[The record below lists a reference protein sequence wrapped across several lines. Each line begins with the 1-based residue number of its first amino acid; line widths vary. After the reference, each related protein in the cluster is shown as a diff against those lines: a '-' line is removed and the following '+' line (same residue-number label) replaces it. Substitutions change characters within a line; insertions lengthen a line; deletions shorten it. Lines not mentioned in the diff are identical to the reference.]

1 MSKFQKY
8 IFDWAESAC
17 PVWKSTMGRK
27 FVRLVFVF
35 FAAFLISF
43 FLQGCRKQT
52 PEESNLA
59 FEKFTNELFCQETS
73 SNTISLHYTLRNPE
87 DYGIQKIP
95 ITYGT
100 YETDENM
107 VRASVENIQRALEAF
122 DPEELFVSNQLTYDV
137 LDYYMERLK
146 EDAEFT
152 LYEEPLGLVS
162 GIHTQ
167 LPVLL
172 SEYQF
177 YDREDVDIYL
187 ELMKKTPDYFQSL
200 IEFEQAK
207 SDAGLFMSD
216 NAANQVIEQCR
227 VFMNMGESN
236 YLISTFVDRIQQLSG
251 ISEEE
256 RSTYIQRNALMLS
269 SYVLPAYSKLSAEV
283 QRMMGS
289 GKNEQGLCYF
299 PEGKAY
305 YEQVVRMSTGSERSV
320 VDMKELTKKQIVEDL
335 EAMERVLG
343 ITENE
348 KIGDLSRRGN
358 AENSGSAA
366 QGESV
371 DNDGSAAQ
379 GESVDNSGSVAQGEN
394 AENSGNAAQ
403 GESVNNGGSASQGE
417 HVDLRE
423 QVSQEAAALI
433 GNPELAH
440 EAAAMDTANPISI
453 LNGLKKEIGKAFP
466 AAPDTTVS
474 VKYVPEALQGNLS
487 PAFYMIPAID
497 SYKENVIYVNQAHM
511 GNPLILFTTLAHEGF
526 PGHLYQNVYYA
537 GTDPDPVRS
546 MFSIGG
552 YIEGWATYAEMCS
565 YYLAPITKEQAVIL
579 QKNSSIILGL
589 YTLADIGIHYEGWS
603 RTDLLAFFSN
613 YGIQDVNTVNRVY
626 DLILG
631 SPGNYAKYY
640 IGYVEFLELKKKAA
654 AEKGTDFSQ
663 KQFHEDV
670 LKTGPAPFELV
681 EKYMGKCEDG
691 GE

>member
-122 DPEELFVSNQLTYDV
+122 APEELSVSNQLTYDV

-256 RSTYIQRNALMLS
+256 KSTYIQRNALMLS

-320 VDMKELTKKQIVEDL
+320 ADMKELTKKQIVEDL

-348 KIGDLSRRGN
+348 KIGDLPRRGN

-371 DNDGSAAQ
+371 DNEGSAA
-379 GESVDNSGSVAQGEN
+379 
-394 AENSGNAAQ
+394 
-403 GESVNNGGSASQGE
+403 QGE

-453 LNGLKKEIGKAFP
+453 LNGLKKEIGKTFP

-670 LKTGPAPFELV
+670 LMTGPAPFELV